1 MYTHRLSG
9 NASSSGAPLKKLAA
23 ILAIAVVSILGAS
36 LTTLAGNSASALV
49 TFGVEEITALKT
61 SGALSQPVALISPEH
76 GRGSTLVDNGTYLQ
90 YTSTVPA
97 GRTHSISAAIVSGS
111 LPGGC
116 ALELDVIGSPKSSG
130 GIPVKGRVILSGS
143 PRTIVTGIGNGCTGS
158 GAADGPRIACRLI
171 VTDPAKLVP
180 GERTSVAVSFILD

>member
-1 MYTHRLSG
+1 MYLHRLSE
-9 NASSSGAPLKKLAA
+9 NASSVGARPKRLAA
-23 ILAIAVVSILGAS
+23 ILAIAAVSILGSS
-36 LTTLAGNSASALV
+36 LAAVAGNSTSALV
-49 TFGVEEITALKT
+49 TFGVGEITALKT
-61 SGALSQPVALISPEH
+61 SGALSHPVALISPAP
-76 GRGSTLVDNGTYLQ
+76 GSGNTLVDNGTYLQ
-90 YTSTVPA
+90 YTSTVPE

-116 ALELDVIGSPKSSG
+116 ALKLDVVDSPVSAG
-130 GIPVKGRVILSGS
+130 GIPVDGGITLSGS

-180 GERTSVAVSFILD
+180 GERTSVLVSFILD

>member
-1 MYTHRLSG
+1 MSMHRLSG
-9 NASSSGAPLKKLAA
+9 NASSSGAPSKRLAA
-23 ILAIAVVSILGAS
+23 IVAIAVVSILGSSSAA
-36 LTTLAGNSASALV
+36 LAGSSASALV
-49 TFGVEEITALKT
+49 TFGVEEITALKA
-61 SGALSQPVALISPEH
+61 SGALSQPVALVSPAH

-90 YTSTVPA
+90 YTSTVPD
-97 GRTHSISAAIVSGS
+97 GRTHSISAVIVSGS

-116 ALELDVIGSPKSSG
+116 ALELDVVGSPKSSG
-130 GIPVKGRVILSGS
+130 GIPVKGGVILSGS

-180 GERTSVAVSFILD
+180 GERTSVAVSFILE

>member
-1 MYTHRLSG
+1 MSAVAG
-9 NASSSGAPLKKLAA
+9 NA
-23 ILAIAVVSILGAS
+23 
-36 LTTLAGNSASALV
+36 ASALV

-61 SGALSQPVALISPEH
+61 SGALSQPVALVSPTH

-90 YTSTVPA
+90 YTSTVPD
-97 GRTHSISAAIVSGS
+97 GGTHSISVSIVSGS

-116 ALELDVIGSPKSSG
+116 ALELEVVGSPESAG
-130 GIPVKGRVILSGS
+130 GIPVKGGVILSGS
-143 PRTIVTGIGNGCTGS
+143 PRTIVTGIGNDCTGS

-180 GERTSVAVSFILD
+180 GESTSVAVSFILD